1 MPSYPSVASKSEIAF
16 YHGKVGDDNT
26 LMMRKHHL
34 SLPHFG
40 GPPRGPDLVKD
51 YHLLVYH
58 HKSYHSALLILLRT
72 RHIS

>member
-34 SLPHFG
+34 SHEGKVGRIWVNQSPILV
-40 GPPRGPDLVKD
+40 DLQEVQT
-51 YHLLVYH
+51 
-58 HKSYHSALLILLRT
+58 LLR
-72 RHIS
+72 IIIY